1 MGQNSLA
8 VICTERS
15 FGNKSIVNS
24 MDSINVNIFSDNA
37 MEDIFCLYIKKFLIL
52 LDRVDCR

>member
-8 VICTERS
+8 IICIES
-15 FGNKSIVNS
+15 SYGNKSIVNS
-24 MDSINVNIFSDNA
+24 VDSVLTFFSDNN

-52 LDRVDCR
+52 LDGVDCR

>member
-8 VICTERS
+8 IICIES
-15 FGNKSIVNS
+15 SYGNKSIVNS
-24 MDSINVNIFSDNA
+24 MDSVLTFFSDNN

-52 LDRVDCR
+52 LDGVDCR